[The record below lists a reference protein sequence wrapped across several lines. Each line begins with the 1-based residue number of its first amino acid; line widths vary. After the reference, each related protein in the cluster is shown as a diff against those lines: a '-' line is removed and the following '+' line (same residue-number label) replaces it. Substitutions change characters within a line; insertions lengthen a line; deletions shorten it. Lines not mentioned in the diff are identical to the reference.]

1 MKRVLNQLIQLQELY
16 FARSEQQS
24 LAPGQHLGELE
35 KSIQEVERN
44 LPPEI
49 ASLCQ
54 RLRRRDLAV
63 IVPVAHGICSACGMA
78 LPTSQTY
85 EIATH
90 EKLFQC
96 PSCSRILY
104 SRSGAPRQLKSVGPI
119 GRPRTG
125 VARFSDKSLMRP
137 NLVAET
143 GEDALSEL
151 VHLMATEGFVENSEG
166 LLEAALN
173 REAIMSTA
181 INNGLAFPHVRG
193 VEGGGLTFS
202 LGLKKEGLEFG
213 GPDRGLTHIIFFIVI
228 PSAASAFYLQLLS
241 GLIEAFQDEEAR
253 GRLLACKT
261 PDEVWEALTLISQ
274 KTIP

>member
-1 MKRVLNQLIQLQELY
+1 LQELY
-16 FARSEQQS
+16 FAESEQKS
-24 LAPGQHLGELE
+24 LATDVHSEELE
-35 KSIQEVERN
+35 KSIQELIEN
-44 LPPEI
+44 LPSEI

-63 IVPVAHGICSACGMA
+63 IVPVAHGVCSACGMA

-85 EIATH
+85 EIEAT
-90 EKLFQC
+90 ENIYQC

-104 SRSGAPRQLKSVGPI
+104 SWPGAPRQLKSVGPI

-125 VARFSDKSLMRP
+125 VARFSNKSLMRP
-137 NLVAET
+137 ALEAET
-143 GEDALSEL
+143 GEGVLSEL
-151 VHLMATEGFVENSEG
+151 VHLMAREGFVENPEG

-173 REAIMSTA
+173 REVIMTTA
-181 INNGLAFPHVRG
+181 VNNGLAFPHVRG

-213 GPDRGLTHIIFFIVI
+213 APDGGLTYVIFFIVI

-241 GLIEAFQDEEAR
+241 GLIEAFQEEVAR
-253 GRLLACKT
+253 ERLLECTT
-261 PDEVWEALTLISQ
+261 PDELWETLTCLSQ